1 MSALLWSDGNQ
12 MLLKN
17 WAAQEMNIEKNHCGY
32 INGTDGKWY
41 LDKCANGKNYVC
53 KTTTGKSG
61 YITLHKRTFWKGYNL
76 SFGNQEALQDQ
87 FKMAKDIVWPAMM
100 TWYLRA
106 TSATEFPRPKETPT
120 KRRQSFGVRQKWTA
134 GIYKQLSGVHY
145 EKLYS
150 IMVHNF

>member
-17 WAAQEMNIEKNHCGY
+17 WAAKEMNIEENHCGY

-61 YITLHKRTFWKGYNL
+61 YITLHIGYNL
-76 SFGNQEALQDQ
+76 SFGN
-87 FKMAKDIVWPAMM
+87 
-100 TWYLRA
+100 
-106 TSATEFPRPKETPT
+106 
-120 KRRQSFGVRQKWTA
+120 
-134 GIYKQLSGVHY
+134 
-145 EKLYS
+145 
-150 IMVHNF
+150 

>member
-17 WAAQEMNIEKNHCGY
+17 WAAKEMNIEENHCGY

-61 YITLHKRTFWKGYNL
+61 NITLHKSLVKPYLLKLGDPPGPIQNGKGYCVAGYDDMIPESDFCYRISPPKRNAYQEETEL
-76 SFGNQEALQDQ
+76 WSEAEMDCRYNQ
-87 FKMAKDIVWPAMM
+87 ISV
-100 TWYLRA
+100 
-106 TSATEFPRPKETPT
+106 
-120 KRRQSFGVRQKWTA
+120 
-134 GIYKQLSGVHY
+134 VHY
-145 EKLYS
+145 DK
-150 IMVHNF
+150 F